1 MLLLIKENESN
12 ILIYEQPLYYIK
24 DYYLYILSII
34 KYVINKNN
42 LSINVILG
50 NMIYDFNNNNKTIKI
65 NINYEHTLVKKGGR
79 DVENNTPTGI
89 IQYNKDENYLVRI
102 DNFHLYINTDI
113 IIDYSNPNIYNVKS
127 SGYYDDFSHK
137 HIYISPSIYQ
147 TTYINMENRKIS
159 SLTTF
164 INVNEPRRHK
174 LLENIKNNNHFNHIN
189 INNCFD
195 INDIVNLYRD
205 TKVIINIHQTPH
217 HDTFE
222 ELRCLPALQNG
233 VIIVAE
239 KSPLNHLIPYND
251 LIIWCEYDDIIN
263 KVKDVLDNYEEY
275 HSKIFTND
283 NVTIINNMIIENN
296 KTMEYKILNCCYKSL
311 DNTT

>member
-1 MLLLIKENESN
+1 MLLLKENESN
-12 ILIYEQPLYYIK
+12 ILIHEQPIYIK
-24 DYYLYILSII
+24 DYYIYILSVI

-42 LSINVILG
+42 LSINVIFG

-79 DVENNTPTGI
+79 GIENNTPTGI

-102 DNFHLYINTDI
+102 DNLNDHINSDI

-147 TTYINMENRKIS
+147 STYIKMENRKIS

-174 LLENIKNNNHFNHIN
+174 LLENIKNYNQFNNIN
-189 INNCFD
+189 INDCFD
-195 INDIVNLYRD
+195 KNDIENLYRD
-205 TKVIINIHQTPH
+205 TKVIINIHQTHH

-239 KSPLNHLIPYND
+239 KSPLNNLIPYND

-263 KVKDVLDNYEEY
+263 KVKDILDNYEEY

-296 KTMEYKILNCCYKSL
+296 KTMEYKILNC
-311 DNTT
+311 

>member
-1 MLLLIKENESN
+1 MLLLKENESN
-12 ILIYEQPLYYIK
+12 ILISEYGTYLK

-42 LSINVILG
+42 LSINIILG

-65 NINYEHTLVKKGGR
+65 DINYEHTLVKKGGR
-79 DVENNTPTGI
+79 GTDNNTPTGV
-89 IQYNKDENYLVRI
+89 IQYNKDNNYLVRI
-102 DNFHLYINTDI
+102 NNLNNYINTDI

-137 HIYISPSIYQ
+137 HIYISPSIYE
-147 TTYINMENRKIS
+147 TTYIKMENRKIS

-174 LLENIKNNNHFNHIN
+174 LLENIKNNNHFNNIN

-195 INDIVNLYRD
+195 KNDIENLYRD

-283 NVTIINNMIIENN
+283 NVTIINNVIIENN
-296 KTMEYKILNCCYKSL
+296 KTMEYKILNCCY
-311 DNTT
+311 

>member
-1 MLLLIKENESN
+1 MQLLIKENESN
-12 ILIYEQPLYYIK
+12 ILIYEQSLYYIK

-50 NMIYDFNNNNKTIKI
+50 NIIYDFNNNNKTIKI

-79 DVENNTPTGI
+79 NVENNTPTGI

-102 DNFHLYINTDI
+102 DNNLNDYTDI
-113 IIDYSNPNIYNVKS
+113 IIDYSNPNIYNVKY

-147 TTYINMENRKIS
+147 TTYINMKNRKIS
-159 SLTTF
+159 SLTTYNN
-164 INVNEPRRHK
+164 INEPRRHK
-174 LLENIKNNNHFNHIN
+174 LLENIKNNNHFNNIN

-195 INDIVNLYRD
+195 KNDIENLYRD